1 ARRVSRTTPGAL
13 DAILPVCQGVQT
25 TERDVNAHRAIDF
38 ARRKATVNAFGLV
51 FALIAIWTG
60 PGRAD
65 ASDRTARHT
74 IVGLRGRDD
83 AGLDALTAAQ
93 QDPASP
99 DYQRWITAS
108 EFGRRFGAAPRD
120 LKRVERWL
128 RDSGCRI
135 KRSKG
140 RQQVTC
146 VGGQLGDVP

>member
-1 ARRVSRTTPGAL
+1 
-13 DAILPVCQGVQT
+13 
-25 TERDVNAHRAIDF
+25 
-38 ARRKATVNAFGLV
+38 V
-51 FALIAIWTG
+51 FALIAICTG
-60 PGRAD
+60 PGSAD
-65 ASDRTARHT
+65 ASDRTAHRT

-108 EFGRRFGAAPRD
+108 EFGRRFGPAARE

-135 KRSKG
+135 KRSRG

-146 VGGQLGDVP
+146 VGGQLGAVPATLRPLVDDVLDPATPLELKFNLTHGHVQPRSLGGNDFFLSPTEYAAF